1 MKPWKLIQVF
11 IHMDDPSTRVLR
23 GSDTD
28 SIVSLLAFSHGCTQT
43 LDQDITKILVMLGL
57 LHVLAVALVRNSL
70 GNVIPVVRLA
80 GDPRLVILALQVD
93 VYNVSEPLDKPS
105 PSNALGVIL

>member
-23 GSDTD
+23 GCDTD
-28 SIVSLLAFSHGCTQT
+28 SIVSLLAISHDCTQT

-70 GNVIPVVRLA
+70 GNVVPVVRLA
-80 GDPRLVILALQVD
+80 GDPCFVVLTLEVNIN
-93 VYNVSEPLDKPS
+93 NVSEPLDKPS
-105 PSNALGVIL
+105 PSNALGRIF